1 MLKHIVKLIAASTL
15 CVCSALCQDIV
26 SPESADSP
34 ASTEQ
39 HNAVQPESKRV
50 LWIIPNHRTAP
61 SLSDFR
67 PLTTAEKFTIATKDA
82 LDPGTFAL
90 AGLFAAEG
98 QMTNSN
104 RPFGQGAA
112 GYAKYFGAA
121 YGDLAIG
128 DYMTEAVFPSLFH
141 QDPRYF
147 RQGSGTGWSRLRYA
161 VSQIFLTH
169 GDSGKTQINFS
180 ELIGNATAVAIST
193 SYYSGN
199 RTASDATS
207 KLGLQLGVDMAAN
220 IVKEFWPEIQRML
233 MHKHHP
239 PDHAPQDDY
248 R

>member
-1 MLKHIVKLIAASTL
+1 MLKHTFKLIAASTL

-34 ASTEQ
+34 ASTQ
-39 HNAVQPESKRV
+39 RHNAVQTESKRI
-50 LWIIPNHRTAP
+50 LWIIPNYRTAP
-61 SLSDFR
+61 SLSDST

-90 AGLFAAEG
+90 AGMFAAEG
-98 QMTNSN
+98 QLTNSN

-161 VSQIFLTH
+161 VSQTFLTH
-169 GDSGKTQINFS
+169 GDSGRTQINVS

-199 RTASDATS
+199 RTASDAAS
-207 KLGLQLGVDMAAN
+207 KLGMQLAVDMAAN
-220 IVKEFWPEIQRML
+220 VVKEFWPEIQRKFIR
-233 MHKHHP
+233 KHDSAAH
-239 PDHAPQDDY
+239 
-248 R
+248 